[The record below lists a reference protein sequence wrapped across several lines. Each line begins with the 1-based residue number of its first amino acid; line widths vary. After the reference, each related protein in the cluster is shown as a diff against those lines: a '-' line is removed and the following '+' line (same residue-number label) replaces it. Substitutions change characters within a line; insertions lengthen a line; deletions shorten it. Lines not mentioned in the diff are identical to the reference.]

1 MNKITITANDKKFN
15 MKQYKPDYTAD
26 LSKKDVEGEYANLQ
40 EKIIKLQDV
49 LYASKKYG
57 LLIILQG
64 MDCSGKDGTV
74 KKVLTGV
81 NPSGF
86 KVENFKIPTPEELG
100 HGYLWRVHKKTPMK
114 GDIDRKS
121 VV

>member
-1 MNKITITANDKKFN
+1 MTNKITISSNDKKF
-15 MKQYKPDYTAD
+15 KLKDFKPDDKGD
-26 LSKKDVEGEYANLQ
+26 LSKKDVEEEYAKLQ
-40 EKIIKLQDV
+40 EKVIKLQDV

-86 KVENFKIPTPEELG
+86 KV
-100 HGYLWRVHKKTPMK
+100 
-114 GDIDRKS
+114 
-121 VV
+121 